1 MEKMY
6 LILKAQQD
14 LNESRRNRLVEITE
28 ATSSINDQDVDVCPH
43 VQHLRQLSR
52 EKLQDAQVFVSAAD
66 AVALTENSATV
77 KVSINGTDY
86 STCEPNQML
95 AFLSVDFE
103 AASAE
108 ICFMSLLWVT
118 P

>member
-14 LNESRRNRLVEITE
+14 LNESRRNRLVEIIE
-28 ATSSINDQDVDVCPH
+28 GTSSVDASPH

-52 EKLQDAQVFVSAAD
+52 EKLQHAEVSIVAAD
-66 AVALTENSATV
+66 AVALTEISATV
-77 KVSINGTDY
+77 KVSINGTDEK
-86 STCEPNQML
+86 SGEPNELL

-103 AASAE
+103 AGSAE